1 MPPIQA
7 GPMLTWCIE
16 PFTLEDV
23 SQMSTTRSARYF
35 CPDNAERAIH
45 MAAHST
51 GYRYHRK
58 VTC

>member
-1 MPPIQA
+1 
-7 GPMLTWCIE
+7 MLTWCIE

-35 CPDNAERAIH
+35 SPDSAERVIH

-51 GYRYHRK
+51 GYRYHLK
-58 VTC
+58 VTV